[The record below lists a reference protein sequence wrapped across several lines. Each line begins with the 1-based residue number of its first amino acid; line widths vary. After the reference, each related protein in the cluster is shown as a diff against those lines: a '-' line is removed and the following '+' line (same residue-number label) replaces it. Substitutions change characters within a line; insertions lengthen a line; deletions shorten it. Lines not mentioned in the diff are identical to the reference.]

1 MNAMASKVC
10 ISDIKHCTIKSPSD
24 IPESRSKEGRL
35 PAGSVVNRIQPGQTI
50 DVIILKKSPSLL
62 CDTSIEINETDIRK
76 RIAYKHTDITTNSFK
91 NQRLPVGVKFFR
103 DIQETDTIYLILH
116 K

>member
-1 MNAMASKVC
+1 MTSTVK
-10 ISDIKHCTIKSPSD
+10 ISDIIHTVVKSPSD
-24 IPESRSKEGRL
+24 IAASRYKEGRL
-35 PAGSVVNRIQPGQTI
+35 PAGPVLNRIQPGQTI
-50 DVIILKKSPSLL
+50 DVIILKNPPTFL
-62 CDTSIEINETDIRK
+62 CDTSIEIDETDIRK
-76 RIAYKHTDITTNSFK
+76 RIAYKHSDITTNSFK

>member
-35 PAGSVVNRIQPGQTI
+35 PAGSVLNRIQQGQTI
-50 DVIILKKSPSLL
+50 DVIVLKNPPVLL
-62 CDTSIEINETDIRK
+62 GDTSIEINETDIRK
-76 RIAYKHTDITTNSFK
+76 RIAYKYSDISDNCFN
-91 NQRLPVGVKFFR
+91 NQRLPVGTKFFK
-103 DIQETDTIYLILH
+103 DMQQTDTIYLILH
-116 K
+116 